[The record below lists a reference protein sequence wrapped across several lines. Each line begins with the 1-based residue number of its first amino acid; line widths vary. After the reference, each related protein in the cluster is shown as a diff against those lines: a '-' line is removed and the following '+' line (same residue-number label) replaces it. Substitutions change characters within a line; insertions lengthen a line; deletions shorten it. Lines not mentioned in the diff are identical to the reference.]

1 MQTSTPMIKTFP
13 KEKPWTS
20 KTDKP
25 LDDKTSLHWM
35 AKGVKDFKDF
45 LKKLGGGSRKNP
57 DQSSRKYSK
66 SNTLL
71 TSNKRIDL
79 RMKKTEKKE
88 PYNKIKQ
95 QYAVRRSHSHM
106 ITHKESSNDDSY
118 RHTQNKTASRNIAR
132 SNTRV
137 VKERTSPH
145 SKTYKQQKKE
155 TTTISYTTPFFVQQD
170 SNVIY
175 TTETPSKNRN
185 ERKSLQTQNNHS
197 LESKLPK
204 YVLTPKNPVYRNSIL
219 PEKDETTTARTDY
232 KLLDHSKHNPNA
244 DRSVFTDNLS
254 SGRRPVFT
262 LSGTMDSNV
271 FSIGNSLQSS
281 SMKYDIKGGRLSQN
295 GLSPSKIVHEKPQI
309 TSNLY
314 SPSNE
319 FYIENGVNS
328 ISYKEHFQRLM
339 NPNSRP
345 LETTKSPYSFDG
357 SKLFSAGSLYA
368 PYRNDH
374 QTTDMMTP
382 TTPVTTSSRRHKQPF
397 YLTEQKYDQLIPSIT
412 ESSTQPAMFDSE
424 QLTTRNSQTFPPN
437 FLALLGISLD
447 NGAAPRARNIKN
459 SPLVP
464 ALPKNNAEGYYH
476 PETNVHFY
484 RPAAAPAS
492 YRPSPWD
499 EESENYSQNLP
510 LPPYRQSQRHVEFN
524 FRGNF

>member
-1 MQTSTPMIKTFP
+1 MIKTFP
-13 KEKPWTS
+13 KEKQWTS
-20 KTDKP
+20 KTTDTP

-45 LKKLGGGSRKNP
+45 LKKLGRDSLKNP
-57 DQSSRKYSK
+57 DQSYRKDSD
-66 SNTLL
+66 SNSLL
-71 TSNKRIDL
+71 TSNKLIDL
-79 RMKKTEKKE
+79 KIEKTEKKT
-88 PYNKIKQ
+88 PHNKIGQ
-95 QYAVRRSHSHM
+95 QYAVKQKQSYAIPHN
-106 ITHKESSNDDSY
+106 ENSNDDIY
-118 RHTQNKTASRNIAR
+118 RQTQSKNASRNIAR
-132 SNTRV
+132 SNTLD

-145 SKTYKQQKKE
+145 SKTNNHQKKA
-155 TTTISYTTPFFVQQD
+155 TTTISYNNHSFVKKD

-175 TTETPSKNRN
+175 TTENPSTNRN
-185 ERKSLQTQNNHS
+185 ERKSLQNQINTS
-197 LESKLPK
+197 VESKLPK
-204 YVLTPKNPVYRNSIL
+204 NVLTPNYLVYRNSIL

-232 KLLDHSKHNPNA
+232 KSTDHSKHSPNA
-244 DRSVFTDNLS
+244 DRSVFTDNLL
-254 SGRRPVFT
+254 SGRRPIFT
-262 LSGTMDSNV
+262 LSGNMDGNV
-271 FSIGNSLQSS
+271 FSMGNSLQSS
-281 SMKYDIKGGRLSQN
+281 SMKNDIKGGRLSQN
-295 GLSPSKIVHEKPQI
+295 GLSPNKIVHEKPQI

-345 LETTKSPYSFDG
+345 SETTKSPYSFDG
-357 SKLFSAGSLYA
+357 SKLFSAMSSGSLYA
-368 PYRNDH
+368 PYRNNH
-374 QTTDMMTP
+374 QAADMMSP
-382 TTPVTTSSRRHKQPF
+382 TSPVTTPSRRHKQPF

-447 NGAAPRARNIKN
+447 NDVAPRARNVKS

-464 ALPKNNAEGYYH
+464 ALLQNNAEGYYH

-484 RPAAAPAS
+484 RPAAVAES
-492 YRPSPWD
+492 YLPSPWD
-499 EESENYSQNLP
+499 EESNNYSQNLP
-510 LPPYRQSQRHVEFN
+510 LRPYRQNQRHVEFN